1 MNPDE
6 RDPFDKHLG
15 KIARDFKYPPTPRLA
30 ANVRARLEGRSRPRA
45 RWNRKLSVAIVL
57 FILLALFAVPAVRAG
72 LADFFQVG
80 VVRIFPVLSGA
91 TPTRTPGAVIPGA
104 TPTAYPSPTRVP
116 VSSLLTLVGRT
127 TLEEAQ
133 KAADFTILLP
143 AYPADLGEPDL
154 VYYQSR
160 AKMAILVWLD
170 PADPQEVILSLHEV
184 SPGSTIIKKMEPE
197 VIQETTVNG
206 QYALWTTGPYLV
218 QTTSQEY
225 DVLRLVDGHTLVW
238 TVGSITYRLETGLP
252 LAEAVRI
259 AESMH

>member
-15 KIARDFKYPPTPRLA
+15 DIARGFEYPPTPRLA
-30 ANVRARLEGRSRPRA
+30 AQVRAKLDPSRPRA
-45 RWNRKLSVAIVL
+45 RWNRKLSIAVVL

-80 VVRIFPVLSGA
+80 VVRIFPILPGA
-91 TPTRTPGAVIPGA
+91 TPTHTPHVPPPGA

-127 TLEEAQ
+127 TLEEAR
-133 KAADFTILLP
+133 KAADFHILLP
-143 AYPADLGEPDL
+143 AYPADLGAPDL

-170 PADPQEVILSLHEV
+170 PADPQKVLLSLHEV

-218 QTTSQEY
+218 QTTGQDY

-252 LAEAVRI
+252 LEEAVKI
-259 AESMH
+259 AESMR